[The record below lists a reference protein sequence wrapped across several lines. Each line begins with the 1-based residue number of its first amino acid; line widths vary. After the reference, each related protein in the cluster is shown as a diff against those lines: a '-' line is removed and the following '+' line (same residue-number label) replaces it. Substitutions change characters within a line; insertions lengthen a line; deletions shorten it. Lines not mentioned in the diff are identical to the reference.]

1 MFKCEKKETKREKKQ
16 NNGLLWERIWWQR
29 GQFHAFNV
37 TQWLVAHFRRD
48 EQVCTEMDGEEKQ
61 TIFAF
66 TIQAFAQ
73 QTLKLKMRLLTTY

>member
-1 MFKCEKKETKREKKQ
+1 
-16 NNGLLWERIWWQR
+16 
-29 GQFHAFNV
+29 
-37 TQWLVAHFRRD
+37 
-48 EQVCTEMDGEEKQ
+48 MDGEEKQ